1 MYMRMSEK
9 GHSATNG
16 ANQLFNI
23 NLHEFTAK
31 ENQVTS
37 LELAS
42 EFGISLKDV
51 RTLKKQLGRS

>member
-1 MYMRMSEK
+1 MDMRMGEK

-16 ANQLFNI
+16 ANQLFNV
-23 NLHEFTAK
+23 NLHEFAAK
-31 ENQVTS
+31 ENETTS